1 MTQTEGGE
9 PYISVTKP
17 LQQGDL
23 ITQPPPVMVT
33 MVAAVV
39 NRNLAGSEREAAEAE
54 KRKTINN
61 EWVLMSVVGSKM
73 RDPALGFLV
82 VVSLL

>member
-1 MTQTEGGE
+1 
-9 PYISVTKP
+9 
-17 LQQGDL
+17 
-23 ITQPPPVMVT
+23 MVT

>member
-1 MTQTEGGE
+1 MTQTEGRE
-9 PYISVTKP
+9 PYNSVTKP

-73 RDPALGFLV
+73 RDPVLGFLV

>member
-1 MTQTEGGE
+1 MTQTEGRE
-9 PYISVTKP
+9 PYNSVTKP

>member
-1 MTQTEGGE
+1 
-9 PYISVTKP
+9 
-17 LQQGDL
+17 
-23 ITQPPPVMVT
+23 MVT

-73 RDPALGFLV
+73 RDPVLGFLV